1 MITDAYAGTVPTV
14 GGNWLLTTWRLTQW
28 NLFAARRRT
37 MSKWLA
43 GILLVGFT
51 GIVLLTTLSLSVSAQ
66 SIRDFC
72 QFNCQDQLNQHFFPV
87 TFPGSVALSVGFTG
101 YPGYVGLILLVI
113 LAGALIG
120 GEYGSSTIRLWLSRG
135 VGRGQM
141 IVSQAL
147 ALGLIAF
154 SGVAVMTIYGSLL
167 GFLLGPALGGQ
178 VQPLPDGGLGEIVAL
193 WLANSL
199 GLYAFALLAL
209 FMATLAR
216 STAAGIGLPLGYV
229 LFEFVFGIVVSIFT
243 TASSFGPNPSQ
254 ESALAH
260 LPDYFLGTNF
270 SVLVY
275 RAGSSVPQLT
285 LAAPA
290 ISVSRSGLTT
300 QLDGTH
306 ALVTVLIYCALFAVG
321 AYLVLRR
328 RDVTD

>member
-1 MITDAYAGTVPTV
+1 MTTDAYSGMVPTV
-14 GGNWLLTTWRLTQW
+14 GGNWMLATWRLTQW

-43 GILLVGFT
+43 GILLVGCT
-51 GIVLLTTLSLSVSAQ
+51 GIALLTSLSLSVSAQ
-66 SIRDFC
+66 TIRDFC
-72 QFNCQDQLNQHFFPV
+72 GGNNCQDQLNQHFFFV
-87 TFPGSVALSVGFTG
+87 TFPGSVAISDGFTG

-113 LAGALIG
+113 LAGALVG
-120 GEYGSSTIRLWLSRG
+120 SEYGASTIRLWLSRG

-154 SGVAVMTIYGSLL
+154 GGVAVMTIYGALL
-167 GFLLGPALGGQ
+167 GFLLGPALGAQ
-178 VQPLPDGGLGEIVAL
+178 VQPLPSGGFGELVGL

-229 LFEFVFGIVVSIFT
+229 LFEFVFNIVLSIFT
-243 TASSFGPNPSQ
+243 AASSFGPNPGQDSG
-254 ESALAH
+254 LAH

-275 RAGSSVPQLT
+275 RAGSAPLT

-290 ISVSRSGLTT
+290 ISVSRSGFTS

-306 ALVTVLIYCALFAVG
+306 ALVTVLIYCALFAGG

>member
-1 MITDAYAGTVPTV
+1 MTTDAYSGVAPIA
-14 GGNWLLTTWRLTQW
+14 GGNWILATWRLTQW

-51 GIVLLTTLSLSVSAQ
+51 GIALLTALSLSVGAQ

-72 QFNCQDQLNQHFFPV
+72 GGNNCQDQLNQHFFPV
-87 TFPGSVALSVGFTG
+87 TFPGSVAFSVGFTG

-141 IVSQAL
+141 LVSQAL

-154 SGVAVMTIYGSLL
+154 GGVAVMTIYGALL
-167 GFLLGPALGGQ
+167 GFLLGPALGAQ
-178 VQPLPDGGLGEIVAL
+178 VQPLPSGGFGELVGL

-199 GLYAFALLAL
+199 GLFTFALLAL

-216 STAAGIGLPLGYV
+216 STAAGIGLPLGYL
-229 LFEFVFGIVVSIFT
+229 LFEFVFNIFLGII
-243 TASSFGPNPSQ
+243 TAASRFGPNPGQ
-254 ESALAH
+254 EGPFAH
-260 LPDYFLGTNF
+260 IPDYFLGTNF

-275 RAGSSVPQLT
+275 RAGSAPLA

-290 ISVSRSGLTT
+290 ISVSSSGFTT
-300 QLDGTH
+300 QLDMTH
-306 ALVTVLIYCALFAVG
+306 AVVTVLIYCAVFLGG